1 MIMTDM
7 KAAADE
13 MIARHEAEERELG
26 KRYSEAREAAFHPF
40 VGLASIE
47 KFGIVSE
54 ECGAASMART
64 LECEIFNAY
73 SALKAGNIR
82 GAQLMFEDLLFHG
95 REEEKEARTA

>member
-1 MIMTDM
+1 MIITDM

-13 MIARHEAEERELG
+13 MTARHKAEERELG

-54 ECGAASMART
+54 ECGAASMARAM
-64 LECEIFNAY
+64 ECEIFNAY
-73 SALKAGNIR
+73 AALEQGCVYE
-82 GAQLMFEDLLFHG
+82 AQLILEGLLFHG